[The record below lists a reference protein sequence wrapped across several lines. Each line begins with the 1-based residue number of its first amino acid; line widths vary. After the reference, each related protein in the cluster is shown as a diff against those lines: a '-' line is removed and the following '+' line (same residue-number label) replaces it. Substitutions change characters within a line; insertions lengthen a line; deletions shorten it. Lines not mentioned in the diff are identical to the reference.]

1 MDEFEAHC
9 EKFDARFFGAS
20 GDGAGDA
27 GKTPETNPGSKAARP
42 PIPVIEEHFWR
53 MVEEGGGDAVD
64 VHYGADVD
72 TSVHGSAFPRAW
84 DAVRDSRD
92 AAKSAAARPSRPSR
106 HA

>member
-9 EKFDARFFGAS
+9 DAFDARFFGA
-20 GDGAGDA
+20 DE
-27 GKTPETNPGSKAARP
+27 KETLKSARP

-84 DAVRDSRD
+84 DSVEADD
-92 AAKSAAARPSRPSR
+92 AAKRARRR
-106 HA
+106 RTRGT